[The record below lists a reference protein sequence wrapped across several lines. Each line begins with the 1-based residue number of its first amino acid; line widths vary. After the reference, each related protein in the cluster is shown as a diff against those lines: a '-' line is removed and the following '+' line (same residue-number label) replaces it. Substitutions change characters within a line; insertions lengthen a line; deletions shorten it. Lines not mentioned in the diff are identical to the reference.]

1 MKKLIRTIVA
11 IFLTPL
17 LPGAAAI
24 GWIAEDDAT
33 YKDCVVDHWNFL
45 WNKEK
50 WKEDLIKRL
59 RGE

>member
-17 LPGAAAI
+17 LPAAAAI
-24 GWIAEDDAT
+24 EWIAADDAKYST
-33 YKDCVVDHWNFL
+33 CVVNHWNFL